1 MSNEIK
7 VGEWTV
13 TEEKIWYLGRLHSAG
28 RNAHQWILELAA
40 SSCKTLGID
49 PTTDSVARDI
59 CEEIV
64 LHGTPVEE
72 VIAKLQRHL
81 EGGQ

>member
-1 MSNEIK
+1 MNEIK
-7 VGEWTV
+7 VGEWTL
-13 TEEKIWYLGRLHSAG
+13 TEPGIGQLHAMRAYAEYMRSTINEMAV
-28 RNAHQWILELAA
+28 QCVYI
-40 SSCKTLGID
+40 LGID
-49 PTTDSVARDI
+49 PTTDTIARDI

-72 VIAKLQRHL
+72 VVAKLQRHL